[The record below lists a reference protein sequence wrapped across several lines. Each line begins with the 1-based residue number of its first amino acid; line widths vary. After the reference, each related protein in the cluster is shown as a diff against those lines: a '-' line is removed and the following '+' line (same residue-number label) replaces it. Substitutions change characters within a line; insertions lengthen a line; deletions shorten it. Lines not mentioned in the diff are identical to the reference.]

1 MEVVVGSAV
10 EAHMD
15 QLTNHLATEALAARL
30 RAHAV
35 RMTNRA
41 KASHVG
47 SCLSMADILAV
58 LYGAAMR
65 TDSARPDWADRDRL
79 VVSKGHAAAIV
90 YAVLA
95 EQGFI
100 DLAELETYAQN
111 GSRLA
116 GHVTKTVPGVEL
128 STGSLGHGLP
138 VAAGMALAAKRAGAD
153 WRAFCIVSDGE
164 LDEGSNWE
172 AIQFAQ
178 HARLDSLVAIVDYNK
193 IQSFGTVAEVS
204 DLHPLADKFRAFN
217 WGMHEID
224 GHDHGALLAALTAP
238 PVLPTRPTVVICHTV
253 KGKGVSFM
261 EDKLAWHYKNPDDEQ
276 VIAALA
282 ELGATP

>member
-1 MEVVVGSAV
+1 MIMAD
-10 EAHMD
+10 AD
-15 QLTNHLATEALAARL
+15 TRQLAKRL
-30 RAHAV
+30 RGHAI

-41 KASHVG
+41 RASHIG

-58 LYGAAMR
+58 LYGRVMR
-65 TDSARPDWADRDRL
+65 VDPAQPDWAERDRL
-79 VVSKGHAAAIV
+79 IISKGHAAAIV
-90 YAVLA
+90 YAALA
-95 EQGFI
+95 EGGFI
-100 DLAELETYAQN
+100 DVQELETYTHN
-111 GSRLA
+111 GGRLA

-138 VAAGMALAAKRAGAD
+138 VAAGMALAAKRDGAQ
-153 WRAFCIVSDGE
+153 WRSFCIVSDGE

-178 HARLDSLVAIVDYNK
+178 HARLAQLVAIVDYNK
-193 IQSFGTVAEVS
+193 IQSFGSVAEVS

-217 WGMHEID
+217 WNVVEVD
-224 GHDHGALLAALTAP
+224 GHDHAALTAAMESAP
-238 PVLPTRPTVVICHTV
+238 AINDRPTAILAHTI

-261 EDKLAWHYKNPDDEQ
+261 EGQLAWHYRNPDDAQ

-282 ELGATP
+282 ELEAGV

>member
-1 MEVVVGSAV
+1 
-10 EAHMD
+10 MD
-15 QLTNHLATEALAARL
+15 QTTSNFATIALAARL

-65 TDSARPDWADRDRL
+65 TDPARPDWADRDRL

-95 EQGFI
+95 EKGFI
-100 DLAELETYAQN
+100 PIAELETYAAN

-138 VAAGMALAAKRAGAD
+138 VAAGMALAAKRAQAD

-178 HARLDSLVAIVDYNK
+178 HARLDSLVCIVDYNK

-217 WGMHEID
+217 WGVHEID
-224 GHDHGALLAALTAP
+224 GHDHAALLHALTAP

-261 EDKLAWHYKNPDDEQ
+261 ENLLAWHYRNPDDEQ

-282 ELGATP
+282 ELEAGL

>member
-1 MEVVVGSAV
+1 
-10 EAHMD
+10 MD
-15 QLTNHLATEALAARL
+15 AMTNHVSTRALAARL

-35 RMTNRA
+35 RMTNAA

-65 TDSARPDWADRDRL
+65 IDPARPDWDARDRL
-79 VVSKGHAAAIV
+79 IVSKGHAAAIV
-90 YAVLA
+90 YAALA
-95 EQGFI
+95 ESGFI
-100 DLAELETYAQN
+100 EIDELKTYASN

-116 GHVTKTVPGVEL
+116 GHVTRTVPGVEL

-138 VAAGMALAAKRAGAD
+138 VAAGMALAAKRAGAA
-153 WRAFCIVSDGE
+153 WRALCIVSDGE

-193 IQSFGTVAEVS
+193 IQSFGSVAEVS

-217 WGMHEID
+217 WGVHEID
-224 GHDHGALLAALTAP
+224 GHDHAALHAALTAAP
-238 PVLPTRPTVVICHTV
+238 IVPTRPTVVVCHTV

-261 EDKLAWHYKNPDDEQ
+261 EGQLAWHYKNPDDDQ
-276 VIAALA
+276 VAAALA
-282 ELGATP
+282 ELGEA

>member
-1 MEVVVGSAV
+1 
-10 EAHMD
+10 MD
-15 QLTNHLATEALAARL
+15 QRTSNFATAALAARL

-65 TDSARPDWADRDRL
+65 TDPARPDWAERDRL

-90 YAVLA
+90 YAALA
-95 EQGFI
+95 EQGFFPV
-100 DLAELETYAQN
+100 AELETYAAN

-116 GHVTKTVPGVEL
+116 GHVTKTVPGVEF

-153 WRAFCIVSDGE
+153 WRAFCILSDGE

-178 HARLDSLVAIVDYNK
+178 HARLDQLVAIVDYNK
-193 IQSFGTVAEVS
+193 IQSFGSVAEVS
-204 DLHPLADKFRAFN
+204 ELHPLADKFRAFN
-217 WGMHEID
+217 WGVHEID
-224 GHDHGALLAALTAP
+224 GHDHDALFAALTAA
-238 PVLPTRPTVVICHTV
+238 PVLPTRPTVVIAHTV

-261 EDKLAWHYKNPDDEQ
+261 EDKLAWHYKNPDDDQ
-276 VIAALA
+276 LIAALA
-282 ELGATP
+282 ELGVELGAEREAGA